1 MAKIA
6 IVPISYEVLKERL
19 PLPKEWKIL
28 WGVTEFGKDE
38 IHLKVE
44 ADEFIDVPYGMNPP
58 TVMVTYMDIGTG
70 KDRRAAFKSA
80 KYEYHKAD
88 YDYHVA
94 MAAELKKGKADGN
107 DAPEVLDAGGTR
119 KGLDSNS

>member
-6 IVPISYEVLKERL
+6 IVPVTFELLRDAL
-19 PLPKEWKIL
+19 LLPKEWKIL
-28 WGVTEFGKDE
+28 WAITDSQCDKIE
-38 IHLKVE
+38 LKVE

-58 TVMVTYMDIGTG
+58 TVMVTYAGIGTG
-70 KDRRAAFKSA
+70 KDRRTAFKFA
-80 KYEYHKAD
+80 EYEYNRAD

-94 MAAELKKGKADGN
+94 MAAALKKGKADGN
-107 DAPEVLDAGGTR
+107 DAPEVLDAGGTG